1 MSKRINYASLYTLR
15 KDGRYCCRDKSG
27 KMVYDRDPEKLW
39 HKLNDEVPE
48 APILF
53 REIAE
58 GWYAD
63 AEKRLED
70 GTMNGYIAGY
80 NRALERFGDCV
91 ATEILT
97 SDIYNHLE
105 KLKSQGFSASTIK
118 KQRVVYSQV
127 YQYAA
132 ITDKYSATIRF
143 NPATNAKLPPGLPKA
158 KKREAP
164 EDEIVKQI
172 REKAT
177 TAYWGTFAM
186 FLMCTGLRRGEA
198 LAIKWSD
205 IDFKNRLIYVDKSVS
220 LAGST
225 PREKDP
231 KTDSGN
237 RTIPLL
243 EPLVA
248 VLERPQVSR
257 DSDYVFPG
265 SDPKKPMPKSGYDR
279 HWMHYCMDM
288 GFYTDEPEITIG
300 KNKRKYI
307 KHHYKPTLTAHELRH
322 GYATVLYE
330 AGVDVYT
337 AKKLLGHSDI
347 AITQGIY
354 THLRER
360 KEHESVQKLEDYVQS
375 AFALSE

>member
-1 MSKRINYASLYTLR
+1 MAKRIDYASLYTLR

-39 HKLNDEVPE
+39 HKLNDEVQE
-48 APILF
+48 TPILF

-58 GWYAD
+58 AWYED
-63 AEKRLED
+63 AVSRLEL
-70 GTMNGYIAGY
+70 GTMGCYTAGY
-80 NRALERFGDCV
+80 HRALERFGDYV
-91 ATEILT
+91 ATDLQT

-118 KQRVVYSQV
+118 KQRVVYSQI

-132 ITDKYSATIRF
+132 INDKYSAKIRF
-143 NPATNAKLPPGLPKA
+143 NPAANAKLPAGLPKA

-164 EDEIVKQI
+164 EDEIVQQI

-186 FLMCTGLRRGEA
+186 FLMCTGLRMGEA
-198 LAIKWSD
+198 LAVQWGD
-205 IDFKNRLIYVDKSVS
+205 IDTEDMVIDISKSVS

-225 PREKDP
+225 PKEKAP
-231 KTDSGN
+231 KTASGT
-237 RTIPLL
+237 RTVPLL
-243 EPLVA
+243 APLAA
-248 VLERPQVSR
+248 VLERPQGAK
-257 DSDYVFPG
+257 DTDYVFPG
-265 SDPKKPMPKSGYDR
+265 EDPKKPMPKSGYDR
-279 HWMHYCMDM
+279 HWLHYCIDM
-288 GFYTDEPEITIG
+288 GFVDDAPETTIG
-300 KNKRKYI
+300 KNGRKYT
-307 KHHYKPTLTAHELRH
+307 KHHYTPTLTAHQLRH

-347 AITQGIY
+347 AVTQGVY